1 MGFKQLHHWYKKNKR
16 ILPFRETQDPYA
28 IWAAEI
34 MLQQT
39 QVVTMLPYYEAFLAR
54 FKDIQSLASVTFDDV
69 LPYVRGLGYY
79 RRFRLMHQAAIFIQ
93 EHYKGQF
100 PTDYKDVRALPGI
113 GDYTAGAIMSTAF
126 KKPYSALDGNVMRV
140 LTRVFMIDDDIK
152 KPKTIKTLNQLN
164 QSLINVEEP
173 DIYTHAMMELGATVC
188 KPTQPNCQAC
198 PLNDICQ
205 SYEHQVQHLYP
216 FKSKSQAKKQKQLM
230 TCIITDEHNRF
241 LIKKETQSLFEG
253 MYLFLQV
260 ESESIHYTMEWL
272 ESMGI
277 VVDYMHPFKKLKHV
291 FTHQVWY
298 MDVHH
303 FKLKTL
309 QSKDVDLV
317 AFNDDKFSM
326 MPTAHLKIY
335 KFLK

>member
-152 KPKTIKTLNQLN
+152 KPKTIKALNQLN

-230 TCIITDEHNRF
+230 TCIITDEHDRY

>member
-1 MGFKQLHHWYKKNKR
+1 MGFKQLHHWYKKNRR

-93 EHYKGQF
+93 EHYEGQF

-164 QSLINVEEP
+164 QSHINVEEP

-205 SYEHQVQHLYP
+205 SYAHQVQHLYP

-272 ESMGI
+272 ESLGI

-291 FTHQVWY
+291 FTHQIWY

-317 AFNDDKFSM
+317 AFDDHKFDM
-326 MPTAHLKIY
+326 MPNAHLKIY
-335 KFLK
+335 KLLK

>member
-54 FKDIQSLASVTFDDV
+54 FHDVQSLASVTFDDV

-79 RRFRLMHQAAIFIQ
+79 RRFKLMHQAAIHILKM
-93 EHYKGQF
+93 YGGQF
-100 PTDYKDVRALPGI
+100 PKDYKDVRALPGI

-152 KPKTIKTLNQLN
+152 KPKTIKMLDQLN
-164 QSLINVEEP
+164 QSLINVDEP
-173 DIYTHAMMELGATVC
+173 DIYTHAMMELGATIC
-188 KPTQPNCQAC
+188 SPSQPNCQAC
-198 PLNDICQ
+198 PLRDICQ
-205 SYEHQVQHLYP
+205 SYEHQVQHAYP
-216 FKSKSQAKKQKQLM
+216 VKSKPQAKKHKQLM
-230 TCIITDEHNRF
+230 TCIITDDHDRY

-260 ESESIHYTMEWL
+260 ESESINYTMEWL
-272 ESMGI
+272 VSLGI
-277 VVDYMHPFKKLKHV
+277 VVDYIQPLKKMKHV
-291 FTHQVWY
+291 FTHQIWY

-303 FKLKTL
+303 FNLKTL

-317 AFNDDKFSM
+317 AFDDHKFDM
-326 MPTAHLKIY
+326 MPNAHLKIY
-335 KFLK
+335 KLLK

>member
-1 MGFKQLHHWYKKNKR
+1 MGFKELHIWYKKNKR

-28 IWAAEI
+28 IWVAEI

-54 FKDIQSLASVTFDDV
+54 FKDIKSLASVTFDDV

-79 RRFRLMHQAAIFIQ
+79 RRFRLMHQAAVYILKK
-93 EHYKGQF
+93 HDGQF

-152 KPKTIKTLNQLN
+152 KIKTIKTLNQLN

-205 SYEHQVQHLYP
+205 SYQHQVQHAYP
-216 FKSKSQAKKQKQLM
+216 FKSKSQEKKQKQLM
-230 TCIITDEHNRF
+230 TCIITDEHDRY

-260 ESESIHYTMEWL
+260 ESESINYTMEWL
-272 ESMGI
+272 ESLGI
-277 VVDYMHPFKKLKHV
+277 VVDYMYPFKKLKHV
-291 FTHQVWY
+291 FTHQIWH

-317 AFNDDKFSM
+317 AFDDHKFNM

>member
-230 TCIITDEHNRF
+230 TCIITDEHDRY

>member
-1 MGFKQLHHWYKKNKR
+1 MGFKELNFWYKKNKR

-28 IWAAEI
+28 IWVAEI

-79 RRFRLMHQAAIFIQ
+79 RRFRLMHQAAIDIVKK
-93 EHYKGQF
+93 YDGQF
-100 PTDYKDVRALPGI
+100 PKDYKDVRALPGI

-140 LTRVFMIDDDIK
+140 LTRVYMIDDDIK
-152 KPKTIKTLNQLN
+152 KPKTITMLNQLN
-164 QSLINVEEP
+164 QSLINADEP

-198 PLNDICQ
+198 PLSDICQ
-205 SYEHQVQHLYP
+205 SYQHQVQHAYP
-216 FKSKSQAKKQKQLM
+216 FKSKPQAKKHKQLM
-230 TCIITDEHNRF
+230 TCIITDDHDRY

-260 ESESIHYTMEWL
+260 ESESISYTMEWL
-272 ESMGI
+272 ESLGI
-277 VVDYMHPFKKLKHV
+277 VVDYIHPLKKMEHV
-291 FTHQVWY
+291 FTHQIWY

-303 FKLKTL
+303 FKLKKV
-309 QSKDVDLV
+309 QSKEVDLV
-317 AFNDDKFSM
+317 AFDDHKFDM

-335 KFLK
+335 KLLK

>member
-1 MGFKQLHHWYKKNKR
+1 MGFKELHIWYKKNKR

-28 IWAAEI
+28 IWVAEI

-54 FKDIQSLASVTFDDV
+54 FKDIKSLASVTFDDV

-79 RRFRLMHQAAIFIQ
+79 RRFRLMHQAAVYILKK
-93 EHYKGQF
+93 HDGQF

-205 SYEHQVQHLYP
+205 SYQHQVQHAYP
-216 FKSKSQAKKQKQLM
+216 FKSKSQAKNQKQLM
-230 TCIITDEHNRF
+230 TCIITDEQDRY

-260 ESESIHYTMEWL
+260 ESESINYTMEWL
-272 ESMGI
+272 ESLGI
-277 VVDYMHPFKKLKHV
+277 VVDYMYPFKKLKHV
-291 FTHQVWY
+291 FTHQIWH

-309 QSKDVDLV
+309 QSNDVDLV
-317 AFNDDKFSM
+317 AFDHHKFNM

>member
-1 MGFKQLHHWYKKNKR
+1 MGFKQLHHWYKKNRR

-152 KPKTIKTLNQLN
+152 KPKTIKALNQLN

-230 TCIITDEHNRF
+230 TCIITDEHDRY

>member
-1 MGFKQLHHWYKKNKR
+1 
-16 ILPFRETQDPYA
+16 
-28 IWAAEI
+28 
-34 MLQQT
+34 
-39 QVVTMLPYYEAFLAR
+39 
-54 FKDIQSLASVTFDDV
+54 
-69 LPYVRGLGYY
+69 
-79 RRFRLMHQAAIFIQ
+79 MHQAAIFIQ